1 MATDKQTSEQGTGVD
16 RAIVRDF
23 LLTALEHDAATDRVH
38 DLVYE
43 HAIEGKHH
51 PSAIAARLEPIISE
65 VLGVATSE
73 DWRWVADTFIEQAR
87 EAFEVESPLGD
98 DTASTDQSSDT
109 SEVID
114 VGTPPLTAARRLL
127 RNVCNQ
133 GGAVYIES
141 AQGNEYE
148 GTVVLVMRSSV
159 TLHDRRTDKPATIR
173 LLDIK
178 EMTEVDLGVSDLFV
192 KPLASGEV
200 QSLKFILPNQQTGD
214 LDARSQAEIL
224 LGSNAG
230 CTASQIAAMLAV
242 DESKVCQV
250 ITDANERGFAGVLA
264 ARRAEREHVIT
275 TARDLDRVGFNAD
288 THEARPGKYQGA
300 GDLQLVVALDIINGH
315 GFADENTGDAA
326 ASGYAWRVN
335 RFVGIEDSQGFV
347 TAEEWPTPRHAEE
360 RLRDFDAIDDADEKE
375 A

>member
-1 MATDKQTSEQGTGVD
+1 MATDKRTSEQDTD
-16 RAIVRDF
+16 FDPAIVRDF
-23 LLTALEHDAATDRVH
+23 LLTALEHNAVTDRVNQLLLDH
-38 DLVYE
+38 SRKSK
-43 HAIEGKHH
+43 EGYSVDAEDFK
-51 PSAIAARLEPIISE
+51 RLLTE
-65 VLGVATSE
+65 VLGAAWYI
-73 DWRWVADTFIEQAR
+73 DWEWVAQTLMATRD
-87 EAFEVESPLGD
+87 D

-109 SEVID
+109 PEAID
-114 VGTPPLTAARRLL
+114 VGTPPLIAARRLL
-127 RNVCNQ
+127 RDVCKQ

-178 EMTEVDLGVSDLFV
+178 EMTEVDLGVPNLFV
-192 KPLASGEV
+192 KLTSGEV
-200 QSLKFILPNQQTGD
+200 QSLKFILPNQQTDD

-230 CTASQIAAMLAV
+230 CTTSQIAAMLAV
-242 DESKVCQV
+242 DESKICRV
-250 ITDANERGFAGVLA
+250 ITDANEEVLRGVLA
-264 ARRAEREHVIT
+264 ARRAEREHVIK
-275 TARDLDRVGFNAD
+275 TARDLDPEGFNAD

-360 RLRDFDAIDDADEKE
+360 RLRDFDAIDDAGEKE